1 VNFATFF
8 QSFATYGGMKGSS
21 LIRDNKVTI

>member
-1 VNFATFF
+1 VNFATIF
-8 QSFATYGGMKGSS
+8 QSFATSARMKGSS